1 MHLPQLQDLG
11 HVGFLLFTSKRSII
25 MDFEG
30 FFTNAGDNCCNAKAA
45 RFILKVAHLFVSIP
59 YLSPL
64 LLLFGQIS
72 IVYFQFRQ

>member
-1 MHLPQLQDLG
+1 MQCISHNYRTLVMSD
-11 HVGFLLFTSKRSII
+11 FSSSLLKG

-30 FFTNAGDNCCNAKAA
+30 FFTNAGDKCCNAKAA
-45 RFILKVAHLFVSIP
+45 RFILKVGHLFVSIP